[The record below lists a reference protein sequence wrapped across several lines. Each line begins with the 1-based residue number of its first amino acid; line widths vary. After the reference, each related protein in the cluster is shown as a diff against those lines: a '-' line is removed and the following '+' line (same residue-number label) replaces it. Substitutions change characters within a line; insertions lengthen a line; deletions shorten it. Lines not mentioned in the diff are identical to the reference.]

1 MCKKRK
7 GNTARTELCEHHCKQ
22 AFGYHTAW
30 EYPYKYIE
38 RACKII
44 ADYAHKLARQIS
56 APRVHKALAVAY
68 YVMHIVEI
76 ENILCV
82 KVKRQHRPSAKRI
95 YSERYISYTHQ
106 YNRDKKRRKQ
116 ITVLIAQVSE

>member
-1 MCKKRK
+1 MTASATYVQKCK
-7 GNTARTELCEHHCKQ
+7 GNAARTELCEHHCKQ

-38 RACKII
+38 RACQII

-76 ENILCV
+76 ETYCALRSSDSTDLPPNG
-82 KVKRQHRPSAKRI
+82 
-95 YSERYISYTHQ
+95 YIP
-106 YNRDKKRRKQ
+106 ND
-116 ITVLIAQVSE
+116 I